1 MITNYLKSALKS
13 FKHGLFYNCIN
24 IFGLALGIACS
35 VLILLWVSHEFSYEN
50 FNPKKDH
57 VYRVIQDMDFEKP
70 VSWAINQGPLGPSLV
85 KDFPE
90 IEKFTRFKFSGL
102 TLEYNDTKFRERGG
116 YADHDFF
123 DIFGCNLIL
132 RSGDSVF
139 KDNRSIVLSEKL
151 AKKYFRDENP
161 IGKTL
166 KVTNEYFFMVTGVFK
181 DVPENTHLWYDYLL
195 PMSFGKE
202 RGMSVDRW
210 NNSTFYTYLLIA
222 DGFNESQINEKI
234 CHYLD
239 DKPILEKNTE
249 LRLQPLS
256 AIHLYSNVDFDFA
269 SGDIK
274 YVRIFMIVAIFILV
288 LACINFMNLS
298 SARSI
303 RRAKEIGIR
312 KVIGASRFHL
322 INQNLTETSF
332 QVFISIFI
340 ALILVKFALPS
351 FNNIAGRELI
361 FDLSDA
367 NLIIGLLFV
376 FFICIIMSGLYP
388 AIQISLFNPIQ
399 ILKGGTV
406 KGSQNSSFIKML
418 VLFQFLT
425 SVTLIISVITIQKQL
440 IYLQNKKLGY
450 NKEHVLNFGM
460 TGEFFSK
467 YDNIKAELLQNPYI
481 KDVTQMVAYPNEGY
495 AFSNTLFT
503 WEGMKSG
510 KEILFRNNLVGYDYF
525 KTFQMK
531 IVEGRDFSKNYPT
544 DTIDALIVNQTAV
557 KSMGME
563 NPIGQRL
570 KYNNQDYFTIVG
582 VVEDYNFS
590 SLKNKVEP
598 LILWLK
604 PAECGQIS
612 IRIDQNNYQNAISFI
627 EQKWKEYVKD
637 ASFRYNFMDE
647 RLNNMYTSERESAK
661 IITYFAILA
670 ILISCLGLFGLT
682 FYMISQKMKEIGI
695 RKVFGGTIGDI
706 YVYLTKT
713 FLKWVFIANLVSW
726 PVSWYLMNKWLD
738 NYAYHTQ
745 INIWTFMLALGI
757 TLLIALLTILYQTIK
772 ASNSKPI
779 DVLRYE

>member
-24 IFGLALGIACS
+24 IVGLALGIACS

-50 FNPKKDH
+50 FNPKKNQ
-57 VYRVIQDMDFEKP
+57 VYRIIQDMDFEKP

-90 IEKFTRFKFSGL
+90 IEKFTRFKISGF
-102 TLEYNDTKFRERGG
+102 TLEYNETKFRERGG

-123 DIFGCNLIL
+123 DIFGCNLTL

-151 AKKYFRDENP
+151 AKKYFKDENP

-166 KVTNEYFFMVTGVFK
+166 KVTNEYFMVTGVFK
-181 DVPENTHLWYDYLL
+181 NVPKKTHLWYDYLL

-222 DGFNESQINEKI
+222 DGVNESQINEKI
-234 CHYLD
+234 RHYLD
-239 DKPILEKNTE
+239 DKPTLEKNTE
-249 LRLQPLS
+249 LKLQPLS
-256 AIHLYSNVDFDFA
+256 DIHLYSNVDFDFA

-312 KVIGASRFHL
+312 KVIGASRFQL
-322 INQNLTETSF
+322 INQNLAETSF
-332 QVFISIFI
+332 QVFTSIFI

-361 FDLSDA
+361 LDLYNP
-367 NLIIGLLFV
+367 NLIVGLLFV
-376 FFICIIMSGLYP
+376 LFICIIVSGLYP

-399 ILKGGTV
+399 TLKGGHV
-406 KGSQNSSFIKML
+406 KGAHNSSFIKML
-418 VLFQFLT
+418 VVFQFLT

-440 IYLQNKKLGY
+440 IYFQNKKLGY
-450 NKEHVLNFGM
+450 NKEHVLNFGISA
-460 TGEFFSK
+460 EFINKF
-467 YDNIKAELLQNPYI
+467 DNIKTELLQNPYI
-481 KDVTQMVAYPNEGY
+481 KDVTQMVAYPNQGY

-503 WEGMKSG
+503 WEGMQSG
-510 KEILFRNNLVGYDYF
+510 KEILFRNNFVGYDYF
-525 KTFQMK
+525 KTYQMK

-557 KSMGME
+557 KSMGMD

-570 KYNNQDYFTIVG
+570 KYNNQDYLTIVG

-604 PAECGQIS
+604 PAECMQIS
-612 IRIDQNNYQNAISFI
+612 IRIDENNYQNAIGFI
-627 EQKWKEYVKD
+627 EGKWKEYVKNVPFHYD
-637 ASFRYNFMDE
+637 FMNE
-647 RLNNMYTSERESAK
+647 RLNIMYTSEREYAK

-695 RKVFGGTIGDI
+695 RKVFGGTMGDI
-706 YVYLTKT
+706 HIYLTKT

-726 PVSWYLMNKWLD
+726 PVSWYLMDKWLD
-738 NYAYHTQ
+738 NYAYHTK